1 MSGRVKPL
9 EKFTQAVG
17 KCSVEVCHSPLDL
30 HTVMEA
36 YHQQGAVYGKCVA
49 AEYQNVR
56 KDGCAQEFMKLKN
69 CYLVL

>member
-9 EKFTQAVG
+9 ERFTLAVG
-17 KCSVEVCHSPLDL
+17 KCSVE
-30 HTVMEA
+30 
-36 YHQQGAVYGKCVA
+36 GAIYGKCVA

-69 CYLVL
+69 CYLAAAGRKR